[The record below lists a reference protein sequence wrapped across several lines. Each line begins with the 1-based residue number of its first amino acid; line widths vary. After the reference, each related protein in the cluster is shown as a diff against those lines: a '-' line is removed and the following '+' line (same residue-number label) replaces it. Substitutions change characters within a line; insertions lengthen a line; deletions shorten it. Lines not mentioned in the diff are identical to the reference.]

1 MFGKGLGTA
10 YPCWHARC
18 HGNFLSCHHTSLCV
32 QLKQSLLN
40 PAGSW
45 KTIIKIFFPL
55 STHAIRA
62 KGTHRETLA
71 PLSPCACLRAPPLA
85 GIVLYFTHP
94 PLHLFYISF
103 SLSCIYP
110 SQKSFLALISK
121 NSSMPFCQCLPAF
134 QGYSFPGTSVH
145 PFLCLAWSCPNLT
158 TQDET
163 HTPIQL
169 IPFCCCC
176 CAWVPAMSKFL
187 EGFGATIRLHNEVTL
202 SHKPTDVILWV
213 AEVPVL

>member
-1 MFGKGLGTA
+1 MPSGQ
-10 YPCWHARC
+10 RV
-18 HGNFLSCHHTSLCV
+18 HTGR
-32 QLKQSLLN
+32 LL
-40 PAGSW
+40 
-45 KTIIKIFFPL
+45 L
-55 STHAIRA
+55 
-62 KGTHRETLA
+62 
-71 PLSPCACLRAPPLA
+71 LSPPMPASQPLLWLA
-85 GIVLYFTHP
+85 LFYILPTLPCIF
-94 PLHLFYISF
+94 FYISF

-134 QGYSFPGTSVH
+134 QGYSFPGTSVQ

-187 EGFGATIRLHNEVTL
+187 EGFGATIRFHNEVTL
-202 SHKPTDVILWV
+202 SHKPTDIILWV